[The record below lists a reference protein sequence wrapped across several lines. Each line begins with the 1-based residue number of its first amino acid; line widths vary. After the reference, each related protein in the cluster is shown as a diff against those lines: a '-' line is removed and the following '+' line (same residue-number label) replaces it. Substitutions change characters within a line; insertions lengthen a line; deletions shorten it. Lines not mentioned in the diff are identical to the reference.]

1 MNDITSVFMFNAL
14 YVSSN
19 YKIKYTFVGVHK
31 HKLLENILNDSTV
44 DF

>member
-1 MNDITSVFMFNAL
+1 MILQALYVIYAL